1 MRRLG
6 KYVKS
11 SGVEAGGHNEF
22 TRTFGSTL
30 HEHGRFHFTKTAFV
44 HEVAQAL
51 DELVAEH
58 EVVLHALF
66 AQIEVAVLEAELFV
80 HFLILVDFKRRS
92 FGFVQNLA
100 DGRVEAVFEGEKDK
114 IEKIVAWMKKGPF
127 LAKVSEIE
135 IGWEEHNNEFT
146 TFS

>member
-1 MRRLG
+1 MSRARVFVVGKVQGVGFRYGTRIMARKLG
-6 KYVKS
+6 
-11 SGVEAGGHNEF
+11 
-22 TRTFGSTL
+22 L
-30 HEHGRFHFTKTAFV
+30 
-44 HEVAQAL
+44 
-51 DELVAEH
+51 
-58 EVVLHALF
+58 
-66 AQIEVAVLEAELFV
+66 
-80 HFLILVDFKRRS
+80 